1 MLSLKQTHRYSGNEF
16 MTTLNEQLANL
27 KVIPVIAINR
37 AEDAIP
43 LGKALVENGMPCAEI
58 TLRTECAIEAISIM
72 RKTYPDMLIGAGTV
86 LTTEQVDA
94 SINAGVEFIVSPG
107 FNPRTVQYCIDKGVA
122 IVPGVN
128 NPSLVEQAM
137 EMGLRTL
144 KFFPAEPSGGT
155 AMLKA
160 LTAVYPVK
168 FIPTGG
174 VSLKNVDAYLSI
186 PSVLA
191 CGGTWMVP
199 TSLID
204 EGKWDDLGKLV
215 RDAVDHVNA

>member
-1 MLSLKQTHRYSGNEF
+1 

-27 KVIPVIAINR
+27 KVIPVIAINK

-43 LGKALVENGMPCAEI
+43 LGRTLVENGMPCAEI
-58 TLRTECAIEAISIM
+58 TFRTECAAEAIRAM
-72 RKTYPDMLIGAGTV
+72 RAEFPEMLIGAGTI
-86 LTTEQVDA
+86 LTNEQVDQA
-94 SINAGVEFIVSPG
+94 IEAGVDFIVSPG
-107 FNPRTVQYCIDKGVA
+107 FNPRTVQFCLDKGVA

-144 KFFPAEPSGGT
+144 KFFPAEPSGGVG
-155 AMLKA
+155 MLKA

-168 FIPTGG
+168 FMPTGG
-174 VSLKNVDAYLSI
+174 VSLGNVDEYLSI

-199 TSLID
+199 TKLID
-204 EGKWDDLGKLV
+204 EGKWDELGTLV
-215 RDAVDHVNA
+215 RDAVAHVA

>member
-1 MLSLKQTHRYSGNEF
+1 

-27 KVIPVIAINR
+27 KVIPVIAINNV
-37 AEDAIP
+37 EDAIP
-43 LGKALVENGMPCAEI
+43 LGRTLVENGMPCAEI
-58 TLRTECAIEAISIM
+58 TFRTDCAAEAIRAM
-72 RKTYPDMLIGAGTV
+72 RDAFPDMLIGAGTI
-86 LTTEQVDA
+86 LTNEQVDQA
-94 SINAGVEFIVSPG
+94 VDAGVDFIVSPG
-107 FNPRTVQYCIDKGVA
+107 FNPRTVQYCLDQNVA

-144 KFFPAEPSGGT
+144 KFFPAEPSGGVN
-155 AMLKA
+155 MLKA

-168 FIPTGG
+168 FMPTGG
-174 VSLKNVDAYLSI
+174 VSLSNVDEYLSI

-199 TSLID
+199 TKLID
-204 EGKWDDLGKLV
+204 EGKWDELGKLV
-215 RDAVDHVNA
+215 RDAVAHVA